1 MLSTPVF
8 DAASISKTSIDLPD
22 DIFKDLWP
30 ELSSDNLVFHEEK
43 SAADCC
49 SAEKTGSGG
58 YCVTL
63 VYPIPLLPSGPG
75 GVFGLQLHSPPKP
88 VPLSGRRLSG
98 ESGIRTHGGVTP
110 THAFQACSLN
120 HSDIS
125 PIFRSKLT
133 FRLYH
138 NWSCTVAAVYDRR
151 TSLKTG
157 RTGS

>member
-1 MLSTPVF
+1 MIGFWPTTS
-8 DAASISKTSIDLPD
+8 SKTWGRNFRAMTWYFIRKNQPW
-22 DIFKDLWP
+22 FG
-30 ELSSDNLVFHEEK
+30 
-43 SAADCC
+43 C

-75 GVFGLQLHSPPKP
+75 GFFGLQLHSPPKP
-88 VPLSGRRLSG
+88 VPLSGGRLSG

-125 PIFRSKLT
+125 PMIFRSKVT